1 MKLLVDPDLCEANGV
16 CVRVAP
22 EQFSLDDADTLHIHD
37 LATPSAEQQQRA
49 RDAVRACPKGALRME
64 E

>member
-1 MKLLVDPDLCEANGV
+1 
-16 CVRVAP
+16 
-22 EQFSLDDADTLHIHD
+22 LHIHD